1 MDEETVL
8 YYYGARYLD
17 PKYSRWLSG
26 DPALGDYIHKAPID
40 DEAKKH
46 NENLP
51 GMGGVFNVVNLHLY
65 HYAGIGQRSDSELQA
80 NNPVKYTDPDGRICE
95 VFTLNNIAHENLI
108 RQLSDIKN
116 RVDKIN
122 DYSTLMAWFSMIP
135 SNASP
140 FLGGGA
146 TLISSSTG
154 LVGSMPNEFISIYYE
169 TLVSAL
175 KNYSDGKSFDKNC
188 ALELNFATV
197 EKYAGKQ
204 DDFATVWATLLKNP
218 NAKTKDL
225 PDKMST
231 EYFVTLR
238 WKDENGKTLGG
249 KMLQLSNKA
258 EFDALRNMVI
268 AAGGKNEE

>member
-1 MDEETVL
+1 
-8 YYYGARYLD
+8 
-17 PKYSRWLSG
+17 
-26 DPALGDYIHKAPID
+26 
-40 DEAKKH
+40 
-46 NENLP
+46 
-51 GMGGVFNVVNLHLY
+51 MGGVYNTVNLHLY

-80 NNPVKYTDPDGRICE
+80 NNPVKYEDPDRRICE

-204 DDFATVWATLLKNP
+204 DDFATVWATLLKNQ